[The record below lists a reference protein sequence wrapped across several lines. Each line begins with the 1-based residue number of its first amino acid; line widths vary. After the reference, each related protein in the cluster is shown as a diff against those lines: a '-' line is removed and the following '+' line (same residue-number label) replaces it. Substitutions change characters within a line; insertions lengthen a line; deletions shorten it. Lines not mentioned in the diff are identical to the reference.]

1 MPNTSD
7 NAPCAPAFPHVPA
20 GTNVVAVGIDLESV
34 SRVAAAIERH
44 GETFLEKV
52 FTPEEI
58 ALCRSRGKRAQESF
72 AARWAAKE
80 ALSKALGTGI
90 GAEFAFT
97 DAAVLADERG
107 APFFCLSEKTQNA
120 LRERGAARALLS
132 LTHAGGFAAAVVVLI
147 EDLKSQRS

>member
-1 MPNTSD
+1 MSD
-7 NAPCAPAFPHVPA
+7 ASENLPCTPAFPRLPA
-20 GTNVVAVGIDLESV
+20 GTNLVAVGIDLESV

-58 ALCRSRGKRAQESF
+58 SLCRSRGKRAQESF

-80 ALSKALGTGI
+80 AFSKALGAGI

-97 DAAVLADERG
+97 DAAALADERG
-107 APFFCLSEKTQNA
+107 APFFRLSEKALSA
-120 LRERGAARALLS
+120 LRERGAERALLS
-132 LTHAGGFAAAVVVLI
+132 LTHAGGFAAAVVAFI
-147 EDLKSQRS
+147 ASR